1 MKSLKVA
8 VFGLGF
14 VGLTTA
20 VGFAK
25 KGFDVVGYEIDKN
38 KSFLLNNGEIPF
50 YEEGLPE
57 ALNSV
62 LGKKLKITDDVMEA
76 LKEVKIIFYCIG
88 TPMSEDGSADLGFL
102 LSALKTT
109 AENLILCQEEPIL
122 VIKSTVP
129 PSSCQDIFIPHL
141 KSLGIMVG
149 QKCHLVNNPEFLR
162 EGFAY
167 DDFMNPDR
175 VVIGTQNAKI
185 FKELEELYKPFN
197 SPVFFTSLNTGEF
210 IKYLS
215 NTTLS
220 LNISYANEMSMIAQ
234 NIGDIDIVGAFKIL
248 HSDKRFSGDPAGIT
262 SYLYPGMGFGG
273 YCLPKDTLAL
283 YKKSKDKGYEAK
295 ILNDI
300 LKVNEEILDFY
311 AYKIQKEISK
321 DQKIAIL
328 GLSFK
333 PGSDDVR
340 DTKSA
345 VLISKLLN
353 LGFKNIYVYDPIANN
368 VFAKT
373 YNYKLNFKDNLEDIV
388 AECEALIIATAWSQ
402 FASLVDRQDKIIYNL
417 RWMKS

>member
-1 MKSLKVA
+1 MKSLKIA

-38 KSFLLNNGEIPF
+38 KFLLLNEGQIPF
-50 YEEGLPE
+50 HEEGLPKAFNE
-57 ALNSV
+57 V
-62 LGKKLKITDDVMEA
+62 LGKQLKVTNDAIEA
-76 LKEVKIIFYCIG
+76 LKEAKIIFYCIG
-88 TPMSEDGSADLGFL
+88 TPMSEDGSADLNFL
-102 LSALKTT
+102 LSALETT
-109 AENLILCQEEPIL
+109 AENLALCQKEPIL

-141 KSLGIMVG
+141 ESLGVVVG
-149 QKCHLVNNPEFLR
+149 EKCHLVNNPEFLR

-167 DDFMNPDR
+167 SDFMNPDR
-175 VVIGTQNAKI
+175 VVIGTQNAQN
-185 FKELEELYKPFN
+185 FQELEEIYKPFN

-234 NIGDIDIVGAFKIL
+234 SIGDIDIISAFNIL
-248 HSDKRFSGDPAGIT
+248 HSDKRFSGSPAGIA

-300 LKVNEEILDFY
+300 LKINKEILDFY

-321 DQKIAIL
+321 DKKIAIL

-345 VLISKLLN
+345 TLISKLLN
-353 LGFKNIYVYDPIANN
+353 LGFQNIYVYDPIANDI
-368 VFAKT
+368 FAKT
-373 YNYKLNFKDNLEDIV
+373 YDYKLNYKNNLNEIV
-388 AECEALIIATAWSQ
+388 SECEVLIIATAWNE
-402 FASLVDRQDKIIYNL
+402 FKPLVDRQDKIVYNL
-417 RWMKS
+417 RWMK

>member
-1 MKSLKVA
+1 MKSLKIA

-38 KSFLLNNGEIPF
+38 KSLLLNEGQIPF
-50 YEEGLPE
+50 HEEGLPE
-57 ALNSV
+57 ALNDV
-62 LGKKLKITDDVMEA
+62 LRKKLKITNDVIEA
-76 LKEVKIIFYCIG
+76 LKEAKIIFYCIG
-88 TPMSEDGSADLGFL
+88 TPMSEDGSADLSFL
-102 LSALKTT
+102 LDALRTT
-109 AENLILCQEEPIL
+109 AQNLDKCQKEPIL

-129 PSSCQDIFIPHL
+129 PSSCKEVFIPHL
-141 KSLGIMVG
+141 ESLGLNVG
-149 QKCHLVNNPEFLR
+149 HKCHLVNNPEFLR

-167 DDFMNPDR
+167 SDFMNPDR
-175 VVIGTQNAKI
+175 VVIGTQNAQN
-185 FKELEELYKPFN
+185 FQELEEIYKPFN

-234 NIGDIDIVGAFKIL
+234 SIGNIDIISAFNIL
-248 HSDKRFSGDPAGIT
+248 HNDKRFSGSPAGIV

-300 LKVNEEILDFY
+300 LKVNDEILDFY
-311 AYKIQKEISK
+311 AYKIQKEVSK
-321 DQKIAIL
+321 DKKIAIL

-345 VLISKLLN
+345 TLISKLLN
-353 LGFKNIYVYDPIANN
+353 LGFQNIYVYDPIANDI
-368 VFAKT
+368 FAKT
-373 YNYKLNFKDNLEDIV
+373 YDYKLSYKNNLNEIV
-388 AECEALIIATAWSQ
+388 SECEVLIIATAWNE
-402 FASLVDRQDKIIYNL
+402 FKPLVVRQDKIIYNL
-417 RWMKS
+417 RWMK

>member
-1 MKSLKVA
+1 MKSLKVT

-25 KGFDVVGYEIDKN
+25 KGFDVIGYEIDKN
-38 KSFLLNNGEIPF
+38 KALLLNDGKIPF
-50 YEEGLPE
+50 HEEGLPE
-57 ALNSV
+57 ALNDV
-62 LGKKLKITDDVMEA
+62 LGKKLKITNDATEA
-76 LKEVKIIFYCIG
+76 LKEAKIIFYCIG
-88 TPMSEDGSADLGFL
+88 TPMSEDGSADLSFL
-102 LSALKTT
+102 LDALRTT
-109 AENLILCQEEPIL
+109 AKILDKCQKEPIL

-129 PSSCQDIFIPHL
+129 PSSCKEVFIPHL
-141 KSLGIMVG
+141 ESLGLSVG

-167 DDFMNPDR
+167 SDFMNPDR
-175 VVIGTQNAKI
+175 VVIGSQDAQI
-185 FKELEELYKPFN
+185 FHELEELYKPFS

-220 LNISYANEMSMIAQ
+220 LSISYANEMSMIAQ
-234 NIGDIDIVGAFKIL
+234 NIGDIDVISAFKIL
-248 HSDKRFSGDPAGIT
+248 HSDKRFSGNPSGIT

-300 LKVNEEILDFY
+300 LKVNDEILDFY

-321 DQKIAIL
+321 DKKIAIL

-345 VLISKLLN
+345 TLISKLLN
-353 LGFKNIYVYDPIANN
+353 LGFENIYAYDPIAND

-373 YNYKLNFKDNLEDIV
+373 YDYKLYYRNSLDEIIS
-388 AECEALIIATAWSQ
+388 ECDVLVIATAWME
-402 FASLVDRQDKIIYNL
+402 FKPLIERQDKIVYNL
-417 RWMKS
+417 RWIK